1 MEKKDQQCQGFE
13 HPFMIK
19 MSSERIHGTHFFMVL
34 TLFMVQPLMEIIN
47 HKRELKKIQLSLG
60 WNQSSLGLRAQNLKN
75 NLYIRKNGFLYNSTW
90 IHVTIPNQNNL
101 KEKNLFLS
109 ENVPIS
115 VI

>member
-1 MEKKDQQCQGFE
+1 
-13 HPFMIK
+13 MIK
-19 MSSERIHGTHFFMVL
+19 MSSERIHGTHFFESTV
-34 TLFMVQPLMEIIN
+34 N
-47 HKRELKKIQLSLG
+47 GNNHHKRELKKIQLSLG
-60 WNQSSLGLRAQNLKN
+60 WSQSSLGLRAQNLKN

-109 ENVPIS
+109 ESENVPIS